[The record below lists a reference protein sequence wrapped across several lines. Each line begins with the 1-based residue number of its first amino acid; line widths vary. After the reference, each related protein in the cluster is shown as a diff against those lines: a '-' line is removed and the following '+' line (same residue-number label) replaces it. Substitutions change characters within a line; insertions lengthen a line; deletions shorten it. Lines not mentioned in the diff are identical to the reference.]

1 MNTLINQ
8 VTTAFVEE
16 GMLSN
21 SCGDLNWM

>member
-16 GMLSN
+16 GMQSN
-21 SCGDLNWM
+21 SCGDLDWM